1 MTRQAP
7 QADALQTLLARWKQG
22 KIGLASPVTA
32 RRVREAFTAA
42 GGRATGDLVRMYG
55 VVGGMD
61 DCDEDG
67 WTLQAPEVV
76 ARSDPATNRFGT
88 VFSDYLHSSWFF
100 RARPVSEDVSEIY
113 LDLGNHRQAML
124 VATSL
129 DAFLDALAS
138 DPRSVL
144 LPPT

>member
-1 MTRQAP
+1 MTSQAP
-7 QADALQTLLARWKQG
+7 PADALQALLAKWKQQ
-22 KIGLASPVTA
+22 KIGLDPAVSA

-42 GGRATGDLVRMYG
+42 GGQATGDLVRLYG
-55 VVGGMD
+55 SVGGMD

-76 ARSDPATNRFGT
+76 ARSDPGGNHFGT

-100 RARPVSEDVSEIY
+100 RAKPVSKDVSEVYI
-113 LDLGNHRQAML
+113 DLGGHRDPTR

-129 DAFLDALAS
+129 EAFLEALAS
-138 DPRSVL
+138 DPMSVL
-144 LPPT
+144 FPPI